1 MEVFGRERQSGGKE
15 KEDIVARRVKITTA
29 HFACQTSLSL
39 SLLLFSIFLLHPFK
53 ARISLL
59 SSPMSSR
66 AYILRGT
73 VTYELIIFPFRRDRI
88 LSYRRSGK
96 RGHRYR

>member
-39 SLLLFSIFLLHPFK
+39 SLFFYSLFFFSILLKLEFLYF
-53 ARISLL
+53 
-59 SSPMSSR
+59 
-66 AYILRGT
+66 LRRCLRERT
-73 VTYELIIFPFRRDRI
+73 FCAVR
-88 LSYRRSGK
+88 
-96 RGHRYR
+96 

>member
-39 SLLLFSIFLLHPFK
+39 SLSSFILYF
-53 ARISLL
+53 
-59 SSPMSSR
+59 SSPS
-66 AYILRGT
+66 
-73 VTYELIIFPFRRDRI
+73 F
-88 LSYRRSGK
+88 
-96 RGHRYR
+96 